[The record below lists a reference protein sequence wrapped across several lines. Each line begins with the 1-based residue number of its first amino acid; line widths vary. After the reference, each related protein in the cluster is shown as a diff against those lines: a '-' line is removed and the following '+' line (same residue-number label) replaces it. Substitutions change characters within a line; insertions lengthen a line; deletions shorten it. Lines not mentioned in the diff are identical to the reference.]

1 MGLKPKYTF
10 IVPQVPTVVKFM
22 ETESR
27 MVAASGEGMGSS
39 CLRGTEFQWSKM
51 KKVLEMDGGDGC
63 RIM

>member
-1 MGLKPKYTF
+1 MGAKTKYMF
-10 IVPQVPTVVKFM
+10 IIAQVPTVVKFM
-22 ETESR
+22 ETESH